1 MTTEGSD
8 LGEQCSGPLVLPA
21 ATGQMKVAVL
31 QARCPKAGSKLE
43 RQPAGQGSPG
53 PVLHPMLSH
62 CWSLLPNRAPHPV
75 PRLRALL
82 SSVRSTRAWP
92 VALGP
97 DSESSG
103 FTAYHF
109 FPEPWVR
116 ALASSAGFTLG
127 CRPAQLPGD
136 PGAATSSC
144 GMGEPLC
151 PSHLLS
157 AVAPPSWGTGRG
169 DTHPRGRVSTGNR
182 TQLGARA

>member
-8 LGEQCSGPLVLPA
+8 LGKQCSGPLVLPA

-31 QARCPKAGSKLE
+31 QARCPKAGSRLE

-62 CWSLLPNRAPHPV
+62 CWSLLPNRAPN
-75 PRLRALL
+75 PRLRAPL

-157 AVAPPSWGTGRG
+157 AVAPPSWGTGRE